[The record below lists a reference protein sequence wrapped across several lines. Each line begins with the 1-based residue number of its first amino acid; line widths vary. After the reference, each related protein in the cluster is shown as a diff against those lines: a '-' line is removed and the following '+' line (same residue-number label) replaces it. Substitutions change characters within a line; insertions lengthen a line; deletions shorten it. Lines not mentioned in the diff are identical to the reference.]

1 MDAGLWTVP
10 AACGG
15 AGDAGIAPP
24 GVPAAAGGA
33 RSQSGIEAARPPS
46 GSGGSGGGSAAAS
59 HSSVPASGVPHSTQS
74 VRVASFQA
82 PQPWHSVT
90 DGPPGVAN
98 RGIPSP
104 CRVYSLRGVSLRSGG
119 SGVDDAGAEPSFIEW
134 LREEMRRREWRQ
146 ADFARAAGI
155 DVSMVSR
162 WLRGRRPDPASL
174 ERVATALGMD
184 LDALLTLAGHRPR
197 MPRDDDPRVAAL
209 VAKIRQVQWTP
220 ERFLILDALLDD
232 LRHRS
237 SRVPIEQVPLPG
249 MEDAGDGVIG

>member
-1 MDAGLWTVP
+1 M
-10 AACGG
+10 
-15 AGDAGIAPP
+15 
-24 GVPAAAGGA
+24 
-33 RSQSGIEAARPPS
+33 
-46 GSGGSGGGSAAAS
+46 
-59 HSSVPASGVPHSTQS
+59 
-74 VRVASFQA
+74 
-82 PQPWHSVT
+82 
-90 DGPPGVAN
+90 
-98 RGIPSP
+98 
-104 CRVYSLRGVSLRSGG
+104 
-119 SGVDDAGAEPSFIEW
+119 DDAGAEPSLIEW

-197 MPRDDDPRVAAL
+197 TPRDDDPRVAAL

-237 SRVPIEQVPLPG
+237 SRIPIEQVPLPG